1 MLFGIRDILLI
12 STPADLPRFKE
23 LVGDGSQLG
32 LQLSYA
38 VQESPE
44 GIAQAFLIGEK
55 FIGDDPI
62 ALILGDNIF
71 YGDYDFIRAV
81 KDFDEGALV
90 FGYYV
95 KSPERYGVIEYADED
110 RVVSIEEK
118 PAHPKSSYVVTG
130 LYMYDSTVVE
140 IARGLKPSKRGELE
154 ITDVN
159 RAYLQAGKL
168 RVIKLGRGFAWLDT
182 GTHES
187 MLDAGNFI
195 STIEKRQGLK
205 IACLEEIAYRMKFIS
220 AAQFNGLVNDL
231 GDNAYKEYLLR
242 VVREGNGG

>member
-1 MLFGIRDILLI
+1 M
-12 STPADLPRFKE
+12 
-23 LVGDGSQLG
+23 
-32 LQLSYA
+32 SYA

-242 VVREGNGG
+242 VVREVNGG